1 MGTGDGRRKDTAIG
15 PLAGGGAM
23 ISVTAWRERQE
34 QRRRALEAALPAV
47 VAQLREMGALRIIL
61 FGSLARGEAGPRSD
75 LDLIALLPAA
85 HSSREWMRRVYAEVD
100 RKIACDILA
109 YSEQE
114 FPDVLAH
121 SRFLRQA
128 VREGKVLYEA

>member
-1 MGTGDGRRKDTAIG
+1 MV
-15 PLAGGGAM
+15 
-23 ISVTAWRERQE
+23 SVAAWRERQE
-34 QRRRALEAALPAV
+34 KRRRALEAALPAV
-47 VAQLREMGALRIIL
+47 VAQLREMGALRVIL

-75 LDLIALLPAA
+75 LDLITILP
-85 HSSREWMRRVYAEVD
+85 SSHNSQEWMRRIYTEVD

-121 SRFLRQA
+121 SRFLRRA